1 MNATLQQ
8 DKWDQREYGNTGFCL
23 FKTSKSKRNHLYIEE
38 SSTVRKKPRLST
50 KRRVCIS
57 TVSSGISTNDCK
69 LTNGYLKH
77 FHNNRPLDR
86 RFELMSDSTKNHVIT
101 IHETYQLGFLNASED
116 SNEKSLYTFD
126 FVDGLEVTYPVSITS
141 SDALPFDLP
150 PLFMEPEYSDQ
161 LTALANDA
169 LNQLT
174 QRINN
179 WLIACEESDE
189 KLTLW
194 RHMNAHRA
202 SAELRFQTLRLLNIL
217 EPHFQHTKFD
227 PQSPNVDKLFIYI
240 LKNLDLSQALEGIQE
255 FNPPKGSNP
264 VVSLCPDPEHCLKN
278 LRQLVLRLLL
288 KLLPQLILPKG
299 FNFEND
305 LIPLIDSACACNLN
319 T

>member
-1 MNATLQQ
+1 MNATLRQ
-8 DKWDQREYGNTGFCL
+8 DKWDRREYSNTGFCL
-23 FKTSKSKRNHLYIEE
+23 FKIPKSKRNHLYIEDA
-38 SSTVRKKPRLST
+38 STVRKKPRLSA

-57 TVSSGISTNDCK
+57 TVSSRISANDCK

-77 FHNNRPLDR
+77 LDNNRSSDR
-86 RFELMSDSTKNHVIT
+86 GFELISGSSQSHIIT
-101 IHETYQLGFLNASED
+101 IHETYQLGFLSASEGSD
-116 SNEKSLYTFD
+116 EKSLYTFD

-179 WLIACEESDE
+179 WLIACEESDA

-194 RHMNAHRA
+194 RYMNAHRA

-240 LKNLDLSQALEGIQE
+240 LKNLDLSQALEGIEE
-255 FNPPKGSNP
+255 FNPPKGSNL

-278 LRQLVLRLLL
+278 LQHLVLNLLQ
-288 KLLPQLILPKG
+288 KLLPQLILPKS

-305 LIPLIDSACACNLN
+305 LISLIDSACACNLN
-319 T
+319 A